1 MTGVF
6 ETLGLKGLRLLPP
19 EAAHTATI
27 RSLKAGVGPVAG
39 ADDPR
44 LAVEIA
50 GLKLPNPIGLAAGFD
65 KNAEVPDAML
75 RAGFGFVECGT
86 VTPLPQPGNP
96 RPRVFRLVNDEAV
109 INRLGFN
116 NAGLSAYVN
125 RLRARSARPG
135 IVGANIGANKDS
147 QDKVAD
153 YVTGLRR
160 VWLHCSYVTV
170 NISSPNTPG
179 LRSLQTRAA
188 LEELLGALAEAR
200 SIQTAAHGAKPL
212 FLKVAPDLDAAEIQA
227 IAEVSIAQGVDA
239 LIVSNTTIE
248 RPETLLSTAKSQTG
262 GLSGRPLFEISTRI
276 LKEMAQAVDGAMP
289 LIGVG
294 GISSAADA
302 IAKLEA
308 GATAIQLY
316 TGLTYHG
323 LGLVEDIKRGLLA
336 RIEGRSI

>member
-1 MTGVF
+1 MTGVL

-19 EAAHTATI
+19 EAAHTTTI
-27 RSLKAGVGPVAG
+27 RALKAGFGPVAG
-39 ADDPR
+39 PDDPR

-125 RLRARSARPG
+125 RLRARSSNPG

-248 RPETLLSTAKSQTG
+248 RPDTLTSTAKSQTG

-323 LGLVEDIKRGLLA
+323 LGLVEDIKKGLLA